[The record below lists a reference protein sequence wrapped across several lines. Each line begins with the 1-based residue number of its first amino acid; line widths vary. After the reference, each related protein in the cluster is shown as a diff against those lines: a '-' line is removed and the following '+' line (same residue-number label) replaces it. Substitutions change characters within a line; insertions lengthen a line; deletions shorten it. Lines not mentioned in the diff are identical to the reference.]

1 MKIKKGFSTTSLPT
15 LLSRRVRQFSRSF
28 EALFE
33 ALFLFYSVV
42 DVHVSDRKKY
52 RTDPNSSSFYYYIF
66 PEASDTPKNL
76 VNWHCVPKT
85 FFLTSL
91 SMHRLFTTT
100 LKPINFLFWLLTL
113 PNRISSDQPRLIAI
127 KKCVSVSSPHC
138 THVAYDVILLRSP
151 ELLGVHFLDEDD
163 DEAAASSLSEI
174 TFFFFIFQQK

>member
-15 LLSRRVRQFSRSF
+15 LLSRRVRQFSRS
-28 EALFE
+28 FE

-76 VNWHCVPKT
+76 VNWHCVHKT

-91 SMHRLFTTT
+91 SMHRLFTAT

-113 PNRISSDQPRLIAI
+113 PNRISSDRPASPDCHQKVRI
-127 KKCVSVSSPHC
+127 SSPHC
-138 THVAYDVILLRSP
+138 THVAYDVILLHSP

-163 DEAAASSLSEI
+163 DEAAAASSLSEI

>member
-1 MKIKKGFSTTSLPT
+1 MKIKKVSP
-15 LLSRRVRQFSRSF
+15 LLVYLHFRRVRQFSRS
-28 EALFE
+28 FE

-52 RTDPNSSSFYYYIF
+52 RTDPNSSSFYHYIF

-127 KKCVSVSSPHC
+127 KKCVSAAPIVRM
-138 THVAYDVILLRSP
+138 LRTPSYYY
-151 ELLGVHFLDEDD
+151 
-163 DEAAASSLSEI
+163 I
-174 TFFFFIFQQK
+174 RQNY

>member
-1 MKIKKGFSTTSLPT
+1 MKIKKVSP
-15 LLSRRVRQFSRSF
+15 LLVYLHFRRVRQFSRS
-28 EALFE
+28 FE

-52 RTDPNSSSFYYYIF
+52 RTDPNSSSFYHYIF

-113 PNRISSDQPRLIAI
+113 PNRISSDRPASPDCHQKVRI
-127 KKCVSVSSPHC
+127 SSPHC
-138 THVAYDVILLRSP
+138 THVAYAVILLHSP
-151 ELLGVHFLDEDD
+151 ELLGVHFLDVD
-163 DEAAASSLSEI
+163 DEAAAASSLSEI
-174 TFFFFIFQQK
+174 TFFFSIFQQK